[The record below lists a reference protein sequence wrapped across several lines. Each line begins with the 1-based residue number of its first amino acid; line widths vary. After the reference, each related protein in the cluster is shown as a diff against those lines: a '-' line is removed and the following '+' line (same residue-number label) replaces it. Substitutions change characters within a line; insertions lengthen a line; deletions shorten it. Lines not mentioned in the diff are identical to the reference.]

1 MATYKTYTYTP
12 KSTDF
17 RDYLTYKRPTSTY
30 KPQEYSDSDGA
41 YASDIARAQAALN
54 QTLAGKPAAY
64 QSQYSGQISDI
75 IGQMGSRKFDYDV
88 NSDAMFQQLKAIYT
102 EQGKQAMADTQ
113 GQAAA
118 LTGGYGNSYG
128 VAASQ
133 QAYQQSQ
140 EQLYD
145 RIPELYQLALSRY
158 QAEGE
163 DLANLYSMYA
173 TQDATDYG
181 RHRDTVTDWENE
193 RAYRDTALN
202 NLRSQN
208 QSLWAQNESN
218 RFNANAQEWNNYQAA
233 ANLAF
238 NQLQHDWDQYQWAEQ
253 QTAANRAQAVSE
265 DQWNASFAENQRQ
278 YNASLAE
285 QQRQYD
291 QTMAYNKTKEEN
303 AAKVAQMESQARIDK
318 FMKTMP
324 TKAMWKS
331 SPYGTGESWES
342 FVERQIDSFNN
353 RAKDDNERLTKE
365 EMLAVYNSLI
375 RK

>member
-1 MATYKTYTYTP
+1 MAEYKTYSYKP

-17 RDYLTYKRPTSTY
+17 RDYMTRKQPTSTY
-30 KPQEYSDSDGA
+30 TPTEYSDSDGA

-64 QSQYSGQISDI
+64 QSQYADQINGVM
-75 IGQMGSRKFDYDV
+75 GQMSGRKFDYDV
-88 NSDAMFQQLKAIYT
+88 NADAMFQQLKAIYA

-158 QAEGE
+158 QQEGE

-173 TQDATDYG
+173 AQDATDYG
-181 RHRDTVTDWENE
+181 RHRDSMTDWENE
-193 RAYRDTALN
+193 RAYREAALR
-202 NLRSQN
+202 NLQGMN

-218 RFNANAQEWNNYQAA
+218 AYNANNQAWNNY
-233 ANLAF
+233 
-238 NQLQHDWDQYQWAEQ
+238 WTAEQ

-265 DQWNASFAENQRQ
+265 DQFNSEMAYKYAALEQSQRQ
-278 YNASLAE
+278 YEQSQKDKTPETTSNYDSVFSLSTGKQRFENTGTLFTEKQYNGFRQQVGMNRGNEGRIELVYDALCEGKITEKQAE
-285 QQRQYD
+285 DTLRHYGISDDEFTRVANKQWND
-291 QTMAYNKTKEEN
+291 AVLMARKRNK
-303 AAKVAQMESQARIDK
+303 
-318 FMKTMP
+318 
-324 TKAMWKS
+324 
-331 SPYGTGESWES
+331 
-342 FVERQIDSFNN
+342 
-353 RAKDDNERLTKE
+353 
-365 EMLAVYNSLI
+365 
-375 RK
+375 